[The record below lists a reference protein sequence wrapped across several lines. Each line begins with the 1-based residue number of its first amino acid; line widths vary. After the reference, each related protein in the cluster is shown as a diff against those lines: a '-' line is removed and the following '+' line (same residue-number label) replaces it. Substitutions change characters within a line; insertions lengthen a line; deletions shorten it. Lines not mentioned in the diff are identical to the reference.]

1 MWQENIIE
9 EYSIN
14 EPSPRESCAV
24 IDPKSNGSSC
34 INLDAH
40 DANKAIIP
48 PVNQYANDTRFQLAG
63 TEYFSRLDFT
73 LVFQ

>member
-24 IDPKSNGSSC
+24 IDPKSNGSSY
-34 INLDAH
+34 INLEAH
-40 DANKAIIP
+40 DANKAIISTSQP
-48 PVNQYANDTRFQLAG
+48 IRKWYKVWTSWDRIL
-63 TEYFSRLDFT
+63 
-73 LVFQ
+73 

>member
-24 IDPKSNGSSC
+24 IDPKSNGCSC
-34 INLDAH
+34 IDLDAH
-40 DANKAIIP
+40 DANKAIISTSQP
-48 PVNQYANDTRFQLAG
+48 IRK
-63 TEYFSRLDFT
+63 
-73 LVFQ
+73 

>member
-1 MWQENIIE
+1 MNPLQG
-9 EYSIN
+9 
-14 EPSPRESCAV
+14 SPV
-24 IDPKSNGSSC
+24 LLLIL
-34 INLDAH
+34 NLMIVVAL
-40 DANKAIIP
+40 ILTPMMQIRQLFP